1 MVKMNVNVLDTSD
14 TVKETSD
21 TVKETSDTVNPM
33 KNIRISKVC
42 INIGLGKSGEIVEKA
57 KAVLTQI
64 AGQTVGES
72 YAKKTLRD
80 FGIRKGDPIGVVVTL
95 RKKLAEEK
103 LKLLFTA
110 KDNRI
115 SKYSFDKNGGCSF
128 GIKEHIELPGVKYDP
143 NLGIFGMDVTTV
155 LDRPGYRINKKKR
168 IKGVVGQNHRVTKD
182 EAINF
187 FKNTLNIEV
196 Y

>member
-1 MVKMNVNVLDTSD
+1 MNVNVL
-14 TVKETSD
+14 ETSEP
-21 TVKETSDTVNPM
+21 VKKTSEPVNHM
-33 KNIRISKVC
+33 KNIHIGKVC
-42 INIGLGKSGEIVEKA
+42 INIGLGKSGAIVEKA

-64 AGQTVGES
+64 AGQAVGES
-72 YAKKTLRD
+72 HAKKTLRD

-103 LKLLFTA
+103 LKFLFTA

-143 NLGIFGMDVTTV
+143 DLGIFGMDVTTV
-155 LDRPGYRINKKKR
+155 LVRPGYRINKKKR
-168 IKGVVGQNHRVTKD
+168 VKGIVGKSHRVTKD
-182 EAINF
+182 EASNF
-187 FKNTLNIEV
+187 FKDTLNIEV